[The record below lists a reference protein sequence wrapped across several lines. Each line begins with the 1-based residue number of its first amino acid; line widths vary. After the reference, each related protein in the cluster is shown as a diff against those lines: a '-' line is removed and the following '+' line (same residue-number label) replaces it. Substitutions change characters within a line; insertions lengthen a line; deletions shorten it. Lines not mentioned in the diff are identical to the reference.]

1 MTTHTEYCSRSLSEQ
16 SARALETLIRQTNA
30 WFRFHHLK
38 RQIASER
45 RHLALLNDDAL
56 KDIGI
61 TRHQAEIEARL
72 KDLPSDRLIRQCQG

>member
-56 KDIGI
+56 KDI
-61 TRHQAEIEARL
+61 A
-72 KDLPSDRLIRQCQG
+72 DLSLQDMNSDKYYNME